1 MLKKECKWA
10 NIIHTPL
17 ENIPLVH
24 TISSAKKKDVTKL
37 LVALFDKDWKDN
49 EALSRYL
56 SVYYDTPDT
65 GEEQDSIVE
74 CDCLEDDCAIHM

>member
-1 MLKKECKWA
+1 M
-10 NIIHTPL
+10 
-17 ENIPLVH
+17 H

-37 LVALFDKDWKDN
+37 LVPLFDKGQKDN
-49 EALSRYL
+49 EALSWYL
-56 SVYYDTPDT
+56 GVYFDTPGT